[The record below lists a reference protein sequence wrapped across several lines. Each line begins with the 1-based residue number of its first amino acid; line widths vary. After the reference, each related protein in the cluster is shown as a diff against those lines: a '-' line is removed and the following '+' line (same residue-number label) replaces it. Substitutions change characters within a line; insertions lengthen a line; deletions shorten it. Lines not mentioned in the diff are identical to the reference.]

1 MFFSNMSSLFLLSLL
16 PPLKKLN
23 LLLAL
28 SSSVEVKAA
37 TSSKLGNFE
46 PSYKQQQQ
54 QQQDTSLS
62 AYIFVAIFL
71 VVCFLER
78 LASSYPVK
86 FASCS
91 EYDDEYSSSLVTT
104 RTRQHGENDR
114 ILSSVLV
121 GVPLR
126 VEKAYGDSFLFA
138 LFVYYSAIRINRA
151 RWSWSWLYWTED

>member
-28 SSSVEVKAA
+28 SSSVEEKAA

-46 PSYKQQQQ
+46 PSYKQQQ

-138 LFVYYSAIRINRA
+138 LFVYYSAIRRNRA